1 MQSGAYEVG
10 ALDFSVWELDRKAGK
25 VDPAQVTVIWETPTF
40 PDYQWTVRGDVE
52 KVYGAGFKDKLTAAL
67 LAINDPAILEQFARS
82 KFIPAKNSDY
92 GPIEEVGKV
101 TNLLN

>member
-1 MQSGAYEVG
+1 MA
-10 ALDFSVWELDRKAGK
+10 
-25 VDPAQVTVIWETPTF
+25 PASRTSS
-40 PDYQWTVRGDVE
+40 R
-52 KVYGAGFKDKLTAAL
+52 AAL
-67 LAINDPAILEQFARS
+67 LAIDDPAILDQFARS